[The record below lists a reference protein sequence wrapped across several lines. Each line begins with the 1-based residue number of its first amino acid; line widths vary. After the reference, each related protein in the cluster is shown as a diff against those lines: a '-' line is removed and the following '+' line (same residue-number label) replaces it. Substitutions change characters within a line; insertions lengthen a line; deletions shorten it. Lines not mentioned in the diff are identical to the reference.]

1 LCIKLHGIRKNTVI
15 YDPFIGIGT
24 TALACINLNVEF
36 LGTEIDNKYIE
47 IANENIKLR
56 YIKKNERS

>member
-1 LCIKLHGIRKNTVI
+1 MGV
-15 YDPFIGIGT
+15 GT
-24 TALACINLNVEF
+24 TALACINLNVKF

-56 YIKKNERS
+56 YIKKYKSLVY

>member
-1 LCIKLHGIRKNTVI
+1 MCIKLHGIKKNTII

-47 IANENIKLR
+47 IANENINLR
-56 YIKKNERS
+56 YIKNKKS